1 MITLVLAVGFAVVG
15 IAGAANAHHN
25 TITGSVACKDGGGW
39 AVTWTVVN
47 SEPISETITYSSR
60 GVVPAGTTLSGHQ
73 TRTFTE
79 TVTTKPTEPLTLRLT
94 AKWDNGYTRTNS
106 GSVAV
111 AKFTDKC
118 DVKIV
123 EPPTVPVLD
132 PCGPNNATYGSVPS
146 GPWTYVINGN
156 GSITITANPG
166 HQFPG
171 GTTTVTL
178 PPPTDSNQPCPPTT
192 VQPPTVPVVDPC
204 GPNNATY
211 GPVPSGP
218 WTYVINGNGS
228 ITITANPGHQFP
240 GGTTTVTLPP
250 PSDSN
255 VPCPVTP
262 PVNPPVNPPVLTPP
276 VVVPPEVL
284 PAQVRVVRAQARKI
298 DKCGRSGDRFR
309 VAERSGVIYKSRGK
323 VLREGTWLRA
333 TTRSITVRAYAADA
347 TFRLEGKQVWRMT
360 FSTRPC
366 ASAPEIAPNT
376 GM

>member
-132 PCGPNNATYGSVPS
+132 PCGPNNATYG
-146 GPWTYVINGN
+146 
-156 GSITITANPG
+156 
-166 HQFPG
+166 
-171 GTTTVTL
+171 
-178 PPPTDSNQPCPPTT
+178 
-192 VQPPTVPVVDPC
+192 
-204 GPNNATY
+204 
-211 GPVPSGP
+211 PVPSGP

-323 VLREGTWLRA
+323 VLREGRWLRA